1 MSPRVV
7 AVIQARMGS
16 TRLPGKVLKEIVE
29 HHVEEEER
37 NVWADVRKHFSE
49 EERLEMNRRF
59 EAAKQ
64 KVRVA

>member
-1 MSPRVV
+1 MSPEFS
-7 AVIQARMGS
+7 AAA
-16 TRLPGKVLKEIVE
+16 KVLKEIVE

-64 KVRVA
+64 KVRVV